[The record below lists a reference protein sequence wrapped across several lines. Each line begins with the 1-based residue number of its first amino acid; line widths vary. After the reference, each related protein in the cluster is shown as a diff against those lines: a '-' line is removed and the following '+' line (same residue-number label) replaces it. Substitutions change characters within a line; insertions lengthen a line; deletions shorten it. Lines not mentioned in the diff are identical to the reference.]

1 MTEIQQESD
10 FKTIAIGD
18 RVKQVITNI
27 VYCFKARKPAYIEE
41 EGRISIFDSPLIF

>member
-18 RVKQVITNI
+18 RVKQIITNI
-27 VYCFKARKPAYIEE
+27 VYCFKARKPAYTEE
-41 EGRISIFDSPLIF
+41 EGRISMVGSPLVF

>member
-18 RVKQVITNI
+18 RVRQIITNI
-27 VYCFKARKPAYIEE
+27 VYCFKARKPAYNDGMLLLSGI
-41 EGRISIFDSPLIF
+41 